1 MKDNRIIWLDLIKR
15 VEGGWSDDP
24 RDRGGCTN
32 LGVTLPTLS
41 AWRRRE
47 CTPEDLRKLT
57 WDEACALYS
66 ARFWGAAQGDKLPPG
81 VDVAVADMAV
91 NSGVRQAAK
100 TLQRVLAVKPDGHVG
115 PATLEAARRRLPGD
129 LVKAY
134 GEARLAYLQR
144 LPGWTTFGKGWSN
157 RVAAVQAT
165 ALRLAREQAFDA
177 PESTQVTKIK
187 ISSQVALAAG
197 GAVVAAIPA
206 AREAY
211 LQATSATASLG
222 ELAAW
227 MPASIG
233 FLVAVL
239 TLAMLARRSLLLADQ
254 Q

>member
-1 MKDNRIIWLDLIKR
+1 MR

-47 CTPEDLRKLT
+47 CTPDDLRKLT
-57 WDEACALYS
+57 TDEACALYS
-66 ARFWGAAQGDKLPPG
+66 ARYWGAVQGDKLPPG
-81 VDVAVADMAV
+81 LDLAVADMAV

-100 TLQRVLAVKPDGHVG
+100 TLQRVLGAKSDGHVG
-115 PATLEAARRRLPGD
+115 PVTLEAARRPGLPA
-129 LVKAY
+129 LVKAF
-134 GEARLAYLQR
+134 GEARLAFLQR
-144 LPGWTTFGKGWSN
+144 LPAWPTWGKGWTN
-157 RVAAVQAT
+157 RVAAVQAE
-165 ALRLAREQAFDA
+165 AMRLAQEQGSEA
-177 PESTQVTKIK
+177 PEPTQVAKIK
-187 ISSQVALAAG
+187 LTTQAIVAAG
-197 GAVVAAIPA
+197 GAVIAALPA

-211 LQATSATASLG
+211 VQATSATASLG

-233 FLVAVL
+233 LLVALL
-239 TLAMLARRSLLLADQ
+239 TLGMLARRGLQLADQ